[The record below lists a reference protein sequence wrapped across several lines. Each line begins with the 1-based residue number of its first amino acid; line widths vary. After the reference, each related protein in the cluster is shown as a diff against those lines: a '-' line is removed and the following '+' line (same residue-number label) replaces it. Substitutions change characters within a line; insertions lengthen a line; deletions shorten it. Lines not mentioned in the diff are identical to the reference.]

1 MWMQCMCTPGYPTC
15 VCIRGWRPVCEQDV
29 QVWQW
34 QMTTRAWWGR
44 TWQRWGWSGIWW
56 WGWRTMPTASA
67 WSYTRTRWGRGMC
80 LFNGRH
86 TSSVF
91 YSSITKM
98 LIKMIKLDPVLRT
111 GSNLIRVLLERGVD
125 PILYIRIFYLELLEF
140 LTIQLN
146 AFIWPNTFT
155 HPNLLSY
162 CHAKHGHPSVALGK
176 QQRRKSLCLRGLI
189 ISNI

>member
-1 MWMQCMCTPGYPTC
+1 MKKDLGNLNLFISLCGCSVCACLGTHLCMHKR
-15 VCIRGWRPVCEQDV
+15 VEAVCEQDV

-34 QMTTRAWWGR
+34 QMTTYAWWGR
-44 TWQRWGWSGIWW
+44 TWWRWGWSGIWW

-67 WSYTRTRWGRGMC
+67 WSYMHTRWGRGMC

-98 LIKMIKLDPVLRT
+98 QIQMIKLDPVRST
-111 GSNLIRVLLERGVD
+111 GSNLIRVLLERGVE

-146 AFIWPNTFT
+146 AFI
-155 HPNLLSY
+155 
-162 CHAKHGHPSVALGK
+162 
-176 QQRRKSLCLRGLI
+176 
-189 ISNI
+189 